1 MSPDGSSLGTV
12 ESVEGIECSSSDD
25 QSYRSGNESSDGE
38 DQSSNRRIGMQI
50 ENNNLRKG
58 NQRLNQKAGLEDF
71 LSADLDENPT
81 MWLGTQDG

>member
-12 ESVEGIECSSSDD
+12 ESVEGVECSSSDD
-25 QSYRSGNESSDGE
+25 QSYHSGNESSDGE
-38 DQSSNRRIGMQI
+38 DQSINRRIGMQI
-50 ENNNLRKG
+50 KNDSRKNNQGLYQKG
-58 NQRLNQKAGLEDF
+58 ELEEF